1 MSINLRAIKMFEY
14 LRKMFSMQETPREMN
29 PVKDSNYDAEG
40 KKLKAAA
47 CTLFVE
53 MAKADDNF
61 SETERDKIISIMKS
75 TFDLEDECINE
86 LILQAEKRM
95 ESDENLY
102 DLTKLINQNFSN
114 NQKFELLKNLWRLI
128 YIDKKLDMYEDHLI
142 KKIGGLI
149 NMGHEDIIGAKML
162 VKTELGN

>member
-1 MSINLRAIKMFEY
+1 MFNT
-14 LRKMFSMQETPREMN
+14 QETTREIN
-29 PVKDSNYDAEG
+29 PGKDSHYNEED
-40 KKLKAAA
+40 KKLNAAA

-61 SETERDKIISIMKS
+61 SEAERDKIISIMKL
-75 TFDLEDECINE
+75 TFELEDECINE

-95 ESDENLY
+95 ESEESLY

-128 YIDKKLDMYEDHLI
+128 YIDNKLDMYEDHLI
-142 KKIGGLI
+142 KKIGGLM

-162 VKTELGN
+162 VKEEMGN